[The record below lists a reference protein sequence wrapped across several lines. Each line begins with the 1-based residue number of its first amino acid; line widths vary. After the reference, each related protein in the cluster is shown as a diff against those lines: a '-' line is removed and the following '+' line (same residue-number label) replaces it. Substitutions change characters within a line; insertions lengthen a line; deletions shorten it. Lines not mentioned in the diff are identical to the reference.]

1 MRNLFEIFVQPEANQ
16 IQNHLMIIVVVVV
29 AKGHMEME
37 VGEVMGAHME
47 MIMVL
52 NQVIVP
58 NLQMVM
64 DQINI
69 IHIIIITMVTMIGM
83 DKKMMP
89 LPQTLVDQKWFTN
102 FNSPKILKKS
112 ASA

>member
-16 IQNHLMIIVVVVV
+16 IQSHLMIIVVVVA

-37 VGEVMGAHME
+37 VVAHMGDHME

-52 NQVIVP
+52 NQVIVQ

-69 IHIIIITMVTMIGM
+69 IHIIIITTVTMIGM
-83 DKKMMP
+83 DQRFKK
-89 LPQTLVDQKWFTN
+89 L
-102 FNSPKILKKS
+102 
-112 ASA
+112 

>member
-1 MRNLFEIFVQPEANQ
+1 MRNLFEIFVQPEVNQ
-16 IQNHLMIIVVVVV
+16 IQNHLMITAVVVVAV

-37 VGEVMGAHME
+37 VVEVMGAHME

-69 IHIIIITMVTMIGM
+69 IHIIIITMVTKIGM
-83 DKKMMP
+83 DKKLMH
-89 LPQTLVDQKWFTN
+89 LPQT
-102 FNSPKILKKS
+102 
-112 ASA
+112 

>member
-1 MRNLFEIFVQPEANQ
+1 MRNLFEIFVQPEVNQ
-16 IQNHLMIIVVVVV
+16 IQNHLMITVVVVVVV

-37 VGEVMGAHME
+37 VVEVMGAHME

-58 NLQMVM
+58 NLQMDM

-69 IHIIIITMVTMIGM
+69 IHIIIITMVTKIGM
-83 DKKMMP
+83 DKKLMH
-89 LPQTLVDQKWFTN
+89 LPQT
-102 FNSPKILKKS
+102 
-112 ASA
+112 

>member
-1 MRNLFEIFVQPEANQ
+1 MRNLFEIFVQPEVNQ
-16 IQNHLMIIVVVVV
+16 IQNHLMITAVVVVVAV

-37 VGEVMGAHME
+37 VVEVMGAHME

-58 NLQMVM
+58 NLQMAM

-69 IHIIIITMVTMIGM
+69 IHIIIITMVTKIGM
-83 DKKMMP
+83 DKKLMH
-89 LPQTLVDQKWFTN
+89 LPQT
-102 FNSPKILKKS
+102 
-112 ASA
+112 